1 VRNPATI
8 LRRPTCGNATAA
20 ARIASGPPGSILP
33 TRKRL
38 DDQRCIALQRDTRV
52 TPRTILLAG
61 GGHAHVEV
69 LRRFGARPE
78 PGVSLVLV
86 SPDRFTPYSGMLP
99 GLVAGHYSHD
109 QAHIDL
115 EPLAERAGARFVRDR
130 IAALDVDGRTA
141 STASGERIA
150 FDLVSL
156 DVGSVPDM
164 RFPGAREHSTGVKPV
179 DAFLARWERVRSDA
193 SAGRVGRL
201 AVVGG
206 GAGGVEVLLAMH
218 HRLSKDTPARVPRFV
233 LVSDRTN
240 LPGPANRALL
250 AKLRAAGVELHLGHG
265 AERFDAQGVTL
276 AGGEHVTADVV
287 FCATPATAAPWLAA
301 SGVACDDR
309 GFVRIDDHL
318 RSPSHPQVFAA
329 GDCASQIGHVHPRSG
344 VYAVRQGPPL
354 AANLR
359 AAATGTAL
367 ATYVPQGRSLALVST
382 GGRHAVAVW
391 GRWSVAGR
399 WAWRWKD
406 RIDRRFMKRYRVDER
421 ERAS

>member
-1 VRNPATI
+1 MLSITG
-8 LRRPTCGNATAA
+8 LRRG
-20 ARIASGPPGSILP
+20 RV
-33 TRKRL
+33 
-38 DDQRCIALQRDTRV
+38 CIALQRDTRV

-109 QAHIDL
+109 QAHLDH

-130 IAALDVDGRTA
+130 IAALDVAGRSA

-164 RFPGAREHSTGVKPV
+164 RFPGAREHATGVKPV
-179 DAFLARWERVRSDA
+179 DAFLARWEQVRSEA
-193 SAGRVGRL
+193 SAGRVGRI

-250 AKLRAAGVELHLGHG
+250 AKLRAAGVELHLGRG

-276 AGGEHVTADVV
+276 AGGEHVAADVV

-301 SGVACDDR
+301 SGLACDDR

-329 GDCASQIGHVHPRSG
+329 GDCASQIGRVHPRSG

-359 AAATGTAL
+359 AAATGTPL
-367 ATYVPQGRSLALVST
+367 ATYVPQGRALALVST

-406 RIDRRFMKRYRVDER
+406 RIDRRFMARYRVDER